1 MKKIISIILGSLLLV
16 SCASI
21 KKIEL
26 QNIDKDSILN
36 KSNQVTFL
44 NYVVKRGDCLWDI
57 SNKKYQD
64 PFMWWAIYKV
74 NRDVIG
80 SSPDLIDIGQ
90 EFKIEYDYS
99 KEEINYFKN
108 KAYEY

>member
-1 MKKIISIILGSLLLV
+1 MKRIISIMLGSLLLV

-21 KKIEL
+21 QKIEL
-26 QNIDKDSILN
+26 QNIDKDNILN
-36 KSNQVTFL
+36 TNTQITFL

-80 SSPDLIDIGQ
+80 SNPNLIEIGK
-90 EFKIEYDYS
+90 ELKIEYDYMQ
-99 KEEINYFKN
+99 EEINYFKN